1 MLQAQN
7 QCPAN
12 QGRAKNAAQTKA
24 KIQIEY
30 VSSKNA
36 GMNNAEE
43 LFFMASGI
51 AVWGHASANKIK
63 FSSRLR

>member
-51 AVWGHASANKIK
+51 AV
-63 FSSRLR
+63 